1 MKAAPLRVARR
12 FDDAATQLEIQP
24 LGKGL
29 INDTYRVES
38 ASGAW
43 VLQRINAEV
52 FPEPRRVVD
61 NLLLLGRHIRAKPSA
76 TVRLKIPAIIP
87 TNDGEPCYQDEQGQI
102 WRALELI
109 HPAISREN
117 IDNPQQA
124 AEVGSALAHFH
135 GLCSDL
141 PAAAMHDTLPGFH
154 VTPSY
159 YRHYLALLDRP
170 LQVVDDPEFRA
181 CAEFI
186 AQHRQSVDVLESARL
201 RQRIIHGDPKLNNF
215 LFHPDGND
223 VVSLIDLDTVKPGL
237 VHYDIGDCLRSCCH
251 LRDRHQFDLA
261 LCREILKH
269 YLRAAGDFFTAAD
282 YDSLYAAIW
291 LIPFELGLRFFS
303 DYLAGDR
310 YFKIRQPRQN
320 LARALGQFALC
331 RDIARQRG
339 EIEAMV
345 AAFRRAV

>member
-1 MKAAPLRVARR
+1 MKTVPLRVARR
-12 FDDAATQLEIQP
+12 FADAAARLEIQP
-24 LGKGL
+24 LGNGL
-29 INDTYRVES
+29 INDTYLVEA

-61 NLLLLGRHIRAKPSA
+61 NLLLLGRHIRAKPPA
-76 TVRLKIPAIIP
+76 TVRLRIPAIIP
-87 TNDGEPCYQDEQGQI
+87 TRDGEPCYQDEHGQI

-109 HPAISREN
+109 SPAISREK
-117 IDNPQQA
+117 IDNPRQA
-124 AEVGSALAHFH
+124 AEVGAALAHFH

-141 PAAAMHDTLPGFH
+141 PADAMFDTLPGFH
-154 VTPSY
+154 VTPTY
-159 YRHYLALLDRP
+159 YRHYLAVLDRP
-170 LQVVDDPEFRA
+170 LPVVDDVEFRECVA
-181 CAEFI
+181 FI
-186 AQHRQSVDVLESARL
+186 AEHRQHVDVLESMRL

-261 LCREILKH
+261 LCGEILKH
-269 YLRAAGDFFTAAD
+269 YLREAGDFFTAAD
-282 YDSLYAAIW
+282 YDCLYAAIW

-310 YFKIRQPRQN
+310 YFKTRQPRQN
-320 LARALGQFALC
+320 LTRALAQFELC

-339 EIEAMV
+339 EIEALV